1 MAVARLA
8 LTSFAD
14 GEVRLSDEVELYQRT
29 YTTLLR
35 SSGETQLRVLESSHR
50 AMGSSL
56 HPLAASEELD
66 LGAFLYAIQRL
77 PDGIIGAQLVV
88 MGQDAEALTA
98 SGIPIDSW
106 QEAEAP
112 ARRRRWYDS
121 GVGTLAVLLA
131 SASDVDD
138 LVPTLVALQI
148 EWNKIRVRMRAAG
161 WPDAATSAD
170 VPPEECARELGGERR
185 GLGAPAARL
194 GRLVRRAD
202 AADRR
207 AAAGAAG
214 ADARRLAHRLRA
226 PDPALVDAGQRR
238 ARPRRPDRA
247 AALLRELEHP
257 QPRQHRHRHRARARG
272 RARELRRAAAR
283 RRHPARGAGPVSR
296 GTQPG
301 VVGQLPVLRR
311 ASVLPGPRRRGLERA
326 PQRRAAAGRHPP
338 EQQDGAARARR
349 RSSHSPRS
357 NPVGSIRGLATST
370 PRRWPA
376 AAR

>member
-1 MAVARLA
+1 VAVARLA

-35 SSGETQLRVLESSHR
+35 SSGETQLRVLESSHM

-56 HPLAASEELD
+56 HPLAASQELD

-148 EWNKIRVRMRAAG
+148 EWNKIRVRMRASG
-161 WPDAATSAD
+161 FPDASATAD
-170 VPPEECARELGGERR
+170 LPAAECARELGGS
-185 GLGAPAARL
+185 AADWARL
-194 GRLVRRAD
+194 QRAWGD
-202 AADRR
+202 AFADRM
-207 AAAGAAG
+207 
-214 ADARRLAHRLRA
+214 RLIS
-226 PDPALVDAGQRR
+226 QRR
-238 ARPRRPDRA
+238 MGP
-247 AALLRELEHP
+247 
-257 QPRQHRHRHRARARG
+257 RG
-272 RARELRRAAAR
+272 RMV
-283 RRHPARGAGPVSR
+283 GGP
-296 GTQPG
+296 P
-301 VVGQLPVLRR
+301 
-311 ASVLPGPRRRGLERA
+311 
-326 PQRRAAAGRHPP
+326 
-338 EQQDGAARARR
+338 
-349 RSSHSPRS
+349 
-357 NPVGSIRGLATST
+357 
-370 PRRWPA
+370 
-376 AAR
+376 